1 MLGTEHRKGMFKT
14 SLAEDLKLLNE
25 PEEPLNWHQYLA
37 YTHRVTQKEVLKQ
50 QIRLLSVLLEI
61 MLRVKAFKQKD
72 KMKKMKERKAMEE
85 AGEVVAEI

>member
-1 MLGTEHRKGMFKT
+1 
-14 SLAEDLKLLNE
+14 
-25 PEEPLNWHQYLA
+25 
-37 YTHRVTQKEVLKQ
+37 
-50 QIRLLSVLLEI
+50 

>member
-37 YTHRVTQKEVLKQ
+37 YTHRVT
-50 QIRLLSVLLEI
+50 
-61 MLRVKAFKQKD
+61 
-72 KMKKMKERKAMEE
+72 
-85 AGEVVAEI
+85 